1 MVRLSA
7 GSISGTSLR
16 VRLTRQAEINPASKF
31 FYLKEFLVLRIKL
44 LIDGLSFTSED
55 YLRAKSILYITI
67 TILSKQRKS
76 KLSLSKI
83 QERLRY
89 IL

>member
-7 GSISGTSLR
+7 GSISGTNLR
-16 VRLTRQAEINPASKF
+16 VRLTRQAEIDPASKF

-83 QERLRY
+83 QEKLRY